1 MFFLAVLTMVRAGS
15 FRMFDDLK
23 NKVVVVTGG
32 VTGIGGAAS
41 LGFAKVGAK
50 VLAQYL
56 GGGPELKEI
65 EAAGIHILKLDLT
78 EQGAPEKLIAHARK
92 TFGRIDVLVNNAGS
106 LVARTPLTDLKDDFI
121 DRVFDLNC
129 RQLIHCCRL
138 AADLMVKQG
147 AGNII
152 NVTSI
157 AARNGA
163 SPGGSVYA
171 GAKGFVSAFTK
182 SLARE
187 LVDKNIR
194 VNCVSPG
201 TIHTAFHDRF
211 STAEKRAA
219 TAKTIP
225 MQRLGVADDCT
236 GAFLYLASDQASR
249 YVTGQVIEVNGGQLM
264 A

>member
-1 MFFLAVLTMVRAGS
+1 
-15 FRMFDDLK
+15 MFDDLK
-23 NKVVVVTGG
+23 GKAVVITGG

-41 LGFAKVGAK
+41 LGFARAGSR

-56 GGGPELKEI
+56 GGGDELKEI
-65 EAAGIHILKLDLT
+65 EAVGIKTLRLDLT
-78 EQGAPEKLIAHARK
+78 APDAPQRLIAECMAQ
-92 TFGRIDVLVNNAGS
+92 FGRIDVLINNAGG
-106 LVARTPLTDLKDDFI
+106 LVARTNLAALTDPFI
-121 DRVFDLNC
+121 DQVMDLNV
-129 RQLIHCCRL
+129 RQLVHCCRI
-138 AADLMVKQG
+138 AADQMVKQG
-147 AGNII
+147 SGTII

-171 GAKGFVSAFTK
+171 GAKAFVSAFSKTIAK
-182 SLARE
+182 E
-187 LVDKNIR
+187 LVDHNIR

-201 TIHTAFHDRF
+201 TIHTAFHERH

-219 TAKTIP
+219 TAKMIP

-236 GAFLYLASDQASR
+236 GTFLYLASETASG

-264 A
+264 P

>member
-1 MFFLAVLTMVRAGS
+1 MFS
-15 FRMFDDLK
+15 DLK

-41 LGFAKVGAK
+41 LGFAKAGAK

-56 GGGPELKEI
+56 GGGEELKSI
-65 EAAGIHILKLDLT
+65 VAAGIKTIRLDLT
-78 EQGAPEKLIAHARK
+78 EIGAPETLMATALRE
-92 TFGRIDVLVNNAGS
+92 FGRIDVLVNNAGS
-106 LVARTPLTDLKDDFI
+106 LVARTPLHDLTDEFI
-121 DRVFDLNC
+121 SKVFDLNC
-129 RQLIHCCRL
+129 RQLIHCTRL
-138 AADLMVKQG
+138 AGDQMVKQKSG
-147 AGNII
+147 TII

-171 GAKGFVSAFTK
+171 GAKAFVSAFTK
-182 SLARE
+182 TIAKE
-187 LVDKNIR
+187 LVVHNIR

-201 TIHTAFHDRF
+201 TIHTAFHDRH
-211 STAEKRAA
+211 SSAEKRAA

-236 GAFLYLASDQASR
+236 GTFLYLASDAASG
-249 YVTGQVIEVNGGQLM
+249 YLTGQVIEVNGGQLM
-264 A
+264 P

>member
-1 MFFLAVLTMVRAGS
+1 
-15 FRMFDDLK
+15 MFDDLK

-41 LGFAKVGAK
+41 LGFAGVGAK
-50 VLAQYL
+50 VLAQYF
-56 GGGPELKEI
+56 GGGPELATM
-65 EAAGIHILKLDLT
+65 EAAGISTLKLDLT
-78 EQGAPEKLIAHARK
+78 EPEAPEQLIDRALQ
-92 TFGRIDVLVNNAGS
+92 TFGRLDVIINNAGS
-106 LVARTPLTDLKDDFI
+106 LVARTPLSELQDDFI
-121 DRVFDLNC
+121 DKVFDLNC
-129 RQLIHCCRL
+129 RQLIHCCRI
-138 AADLMVKQG
+138 AADHMVIQG
-147 AGNII
+147 SGNII

-236 GAFLYLASDQASR
+236 GAFLYLASDKASS
-249 YVTGQVIEVNGGQLM
+249 YVTGHVIEVNGGQLM

>member
-1 MFFLAVLTMVRAGS
+1 
-15 FRMFDDLK
+15 MFDDLK
-23 NKVVVVTGG
+23 DKVAVVTGG

-41 LGFAKVGAK
+41 LGFAGVGAK

-56 GGGPELKEI
+56 GGGPELTAI
-65 EAAGIHILKLDLT
+65 ETAGISTIKLDLT
-78 EQGAPEKLIAHARK
+78 EPDAPEQLIAHAIQ
-92 TFGRIDVLVNNAGS
+92 TFGRIDIMVNNAGS
-106 LVARTPLTDLKDDFI
+106 LVARTPLTDLEDDFI

-129 RQLIHCCRL
+129 RQLIHCCRI
-138 AADLMVKQG
+138 AADHMVKQG
-147 AGNII
+147 FGNII

-171 GAKGFVSAFTK
+171 GAKGFVSAFSK

-225 MQRLGVADDCT
+225 MQRLGLADDCT
-236 GAFLYLASDQASR
+236 GTFLYLASDKASG
-249 YVTGQVIEVNGGQLM
+249 YLTGQVVEVNGGQLM

>member
-1 MFFLAVLTMVRAGS
+1 MFS
-15 FRMFDDLK
+15 DLK

-41 LGFAKVGAK
+41 LGFAGQGSL
-50 VLAQYL
+50 VLAQYF
-56 GGGPELKEI
+56 GGGPELAVVA
-65 EAAGIHILKLDLT
+65 AAGIKTLQLDLT
-78 EQGAPEKLIAHARK
+78 ADDAPQQLFAHAINI
-92 TFGRIDVLVNNAGS
+92 FGRVDIVVNNAGS
-106 LVARTPLTDLKDDFI
+106 LVARTALTDLDDDFI
-121 DRVFDLNC
+121 DKVFDLNC
-129 RQLIHCCRL
+129 RQLIHCCRI
-138 AADLMVKQG
+138 AADHMVKHG
-147 AGNII
+147 SGNII

-236 GAFLYLASDQASR
+236 GTFLYLASDKASG
-249 YVTGQVIEVNGGQLM
+249 YVTGQVVEVNGGQLM

>member
-1 MFFLAVLTMVRAGS
+1 
-15 FRMFDDLK
+15 MFDDLK
-23 NKVVVVTGG
+23 DKVVVVTGG

-41 LGFAKVGAK
+41 LAFAASGAK

-56 GGGPELKEI
+56 GGGPERDVI
-65 EAAGIHILKLDLT
+65 EKAGIATIRLDLT
-78 EQGAPEKLIAHARK
+78 EKGAPEALIEAALAR
-92 TFGRIDVLVNNAGS
+92 FGRIDVLVNNAGS
-106 LVARTPLTDLKDDFI
+106 LVGRVQVTDLDDAFI

-138 AADLMVKQG
+138 AAKLMKAQG
-147 AGNII
+147 SGNII

-157 AARNGA
+157 AARTGS
-163 SPGGSVYA
+163 SPGGAVYG
-171 GAKGFVSAFTK
+171 GAKAFVSAFSKT
-182 SLARE
+182 LAKE
-187 LVDKNIR
+187 LVASGVR

-211 STAEKRAA
+211 SDEAKREA
-219 TAKTIP
+219 TRKTIP
-225 MQRLGVADDCT
+225 MQRLGAAEDCAGT
-236 GAFLYLASDQASR
+236 FLYLASDAASG